1 MNQQLDPQT
10 QQLIE
15 ANIKEVKAQS
25 FDQITALNSQISGLS
40 QQIQNQNLILQKI
53 VETVSPDNSELT
65 VDELVAIL
73 TEAFQ
78 PKPEG
83 GKKK

>member
-25 FDQITALNSQISGLS
+25 FDQITALNSQISSLS

-78 PKPEG
+78 PKPKG